1 MRFLL
6 AAVLMSVGGPVLAGP
21 ALLVPITSGDQLG
34 IAVRG
39 KAKASGGVAALVGM
53 WSDDGALELGGFHDR
68 SRKVDPGV
76 GRAAE
81 IMSGRGMRSQGV
93 RLTGSL
99 YRAQGADRRG
109 WTLSVDVRRQQVSDL
124 GAALSGSWRTVGD
137 SRLTLGGKLAF

>member
-6 AAVLMSVGGPVLAGP
+6 AAIVISSAAPALAGP
-21 ALLVPITSGDQLG
+21 ALLVPLTSGDQLG
-34 IAVRG
+34 VAVRG

-68 SRKVDPGV
+68 SRRVDPGV
-76 GRAAE
+76 ARAAE
-81 IMSGRGMRSQGV
+81 IMSGRVMQSQGV

-99 YRAQGADRRG
+99 YRARGADRRG
-109 WTLSVDVRRQQVSDL
+109 WSLSVDARRQRVSDL
-124 GAALSGSWRTVGD
+124 GAALSGRWRTVGD